1 MGYAHV
7 IWIYND
13 ALDGVPKGGD
23 ERDKLRAAVGEAI
36 LAVASQEG
44 QQNVS
49 AEVLNHGNAVNLCDT
64 IHSSADRLYL
74 WSRNCLR
81 TLSELDDEDLEIS
94 KRLVDEELE
103 KRAAKQR
110 G

>member
-7 IWIYND
+7 MWIYDD
-13 ALDGVPKGGD
+13 ALDGIPKVGG
-23 ERDKLRAAVGEAI
+23 ERDKLRSAVGEAV

-44 QQNVS
+44 RKNVS
-49 AEVLNHGNAVNLCDT
+49 AEVLHHGNAVNLCDT
-64 IHSSADRLYL
+64 IHSTADRLYL

-81 TLSELDDEDLEIS
+81 TFSELGDADLETC
-94 KRLVDEELE
+94 KRLVDEELK
-103 KRAAKQR
+103 KRAAGNQ